1 MKTQELITLLANGDI
16 AVELNAVPRRLA
28 LAMGWGACGV
38 TLLMAIWLGVRAD
51 IAKAALLPM
60 FWIKLAYPAL
70 LLAGALMAALRLSCP
85 GVRLG
90 NVPLL
95 IALPVLGMGLLAA
108 AVLWHA
114 APELHERLIYGV
126 SWKVCPLY
134 IASLS
139 APAFV
144 AALWAMHGCA
154 PTRPGLA
161 GAAAGLLAGA
171 TGAVVYAL
179 YCPEMAAPFLAIW
192 YLLGMLIPVVL
203 GAVVGSTLLR
213 W

>member
-1 MKTQELITLLANGDI
+1 MKTNDLIALLANGDI
-16 AVELNAVPRRLA
+16 AVEPNAVPRRFA
-28 LAMGWGACGV
+28 LAMGWGACGA

-60 FWIKLAYPAL
+60 FWVKLAYPAVI
-70 LLAGALMAALRLSCP
+70 LAGALMVALRLSRP
-85 GVRLG
+85 GVPLG
-90 NVPLL
+90 RVPLL
-95 IALPVLGMGLLAA
+95 IAAPVLAMGLLAA

-126 SWKVCPLY
+126 SWTVCPFY

-139 APAFV
+139 APVFV
-144 AALWAMHGCA
+144 AALWAMYGFA
-154 PTRPGLA
+154 PTRPALA
-161 GAAAGLLAGA
+161 GASAGLLAGA
-171 TGAVVYAL
+171 TGALVYAL

-192 YLLGMLIPVVL
+192 YLAGMLIPAVF
-203 GAVVGSTLLR
+203 GAVVGLKLLR